1 MRTLLFFDLRCG
13 LRTAGGPGVAIA
25 VFSLALVLFPLLMGP
40 EADILRRVGPGLMWL
55 MAAIASLLYSPSL
68 IQEDI
73 DDGTLIQLRLVP
85 TSTTTIFL
93 SKALSHFLLV
103 GIPITVLSLT
113 SSLLYD
119 LSMQQTLALALTFVI
134 GLPAISC
141 LSLLGSAL
149 CSGARGGNLLTML
162 LTLPLMLPLFIFALS
177 AVEAIGMSLT
187 VSTHLTVLAGL
198 SILGCV
204 LATSAG
210 QLVLKW
216 VD

>member
-1 MRTLLFFDLRCG
+1 MTPLLYYDLRCG
-13 LRTAGGPGVAIA
+13 LRTAGGAGIAIA

-40 EADILRRVGPGLMWL
+40 EVNILRRVGPGLMWL
-55 MAAIASLLYSPSL
+55 MAAIASLLYAPAL

-85 TSTTTIFL
+85 TSTITIFL
-93 SKALSHFLLV
+93 SKASSHFLLV
-103 GIPITVLSLT
+103 GIPITVLSLA
-113 SSLLYD
+113 SSVLYD
-119 LSMQQTLALALTFVI
+119 LSRQQTLILALTFVI
-134 GLPAISC
+134 GLPAISG
-141 LSLLGSAL
+141 LSLLGSSL

-177 AVEAIGMSLT
+177 AVEAIGMDLP

-204 LATSAG
+204 LAGSAG